1 MGSTNGEYRNHHGQ
15 RKKSIYKE
23 EMIRQM
29 SSASSQCMGRQISSS
44 SIPMMPPISYAENAL
59 LQASGVGHPVVGSS
73 AGTSKLNI
81 YLAQPQ
87 SSLGQEGKN
96 MLQPCQTS

>member
-1 MGSTNGEYRNHHGQ
+1 
-15 RKKSIYKE
+15 
-23 EMIRQM
+23 
-29 SSASSQCMGRQISSS
+29 
-44 SIPMMPPISYAENAL
+44 MMPPISYAENAL

-96 MLQPCQTS
+96 MLQPCQTSCVVPFEIHIHTQCYPGQCFSSNGSSFEMSITEQDAVPQPPSTRKT